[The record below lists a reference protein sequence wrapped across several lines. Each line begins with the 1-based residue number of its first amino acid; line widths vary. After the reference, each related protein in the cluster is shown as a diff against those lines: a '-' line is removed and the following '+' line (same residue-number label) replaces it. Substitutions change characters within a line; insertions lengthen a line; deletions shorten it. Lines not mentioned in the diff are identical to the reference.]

1 MSPCPPSATS
11 NLKPVDYIRQG
22 KLRIVPEA
30 AFSLIRIE
38 LRSSNRCCI
47 PSGPTLRLWRS
58 QIPVER
64 TRMGSTALPLSALYL
79 VRKAIAFLR
88 ARRTRPVLAALL
100 LTIAACT
107 AARESK
113 AQEVRIDATPS
124 QLANSFSPLY
134 ALGTSVDRVPSN
146 ATDTFF
152 RPDQLKQV
160 LSAGWGAV
168 SYRQN
173 TELFV
178 QAWHWNP
185 QGTWSDPMGKGYFT
199 GNATPTADKIQHS
212 YGYSLQ
218 HRGFTRNGGTEFDGF
233 SRLDDGNLN
242 TYWKS
247 NPYLAKTFTGEADSL
262 HPQWVVVDLGSKQA
276 VNAVRIIW
284 AEPYARAYQV
294 EYWTGEDAMD
304 DQGKGKWNKFA
315 SAAVTE
321 GKGGTVTLPLG
332 FPAEGTRFVRILMT
346 ESSNTCDTHGP
357 SDRRNCLGYAI
368 KELYLGT
375 TDGQGN
381 FKDVLHHSPDQQQSL
396 TYCSSVDPWH
406 EPSDLYV
413 APNRME
419 SGDQPGLD
427 LFYGSGI
434 TRGLPAVVPVAMLY
448 GTPED
453 SAAQMTYLNQRADP
467 VWYVEMGEEP
477 DGQYML
483 PEDYGAFYLQWATAL
498 HRVDPTLKLGGP
510 VFQGVTEDI
519 KVWPDAEGRT
529 SWFGRFLDYLKAHGR
544 LRDLAFMSFEH
555 YPYDGCETPWKNLY
569 QEPQLLTH
577 IMQVWR
583 DDGLPP
589 DVPLLDTET
598 NAHGGEASVEI
609 FGALWLSD
617 TFAAFLTAGGK
628 ATFYYHALSYSPPHP
643 ACANSWGT
651 YHMFMVDENYE
662 IKSRTSQFFA
672 AQLLTQEWTQPVD
685 AKHRIF
691 AASSDIKDAEGHVLV
706 TAYAVL
712 RPDGQW
718 ALMLIN
724 KDYNY
729 PHPVRITFHDSAAN
743 SDRFFAGP
751 VTMITFGKAQYQWH
765 PARKQGYADPAGPAV
780 TSTLNGGEG
789 AQYGL
794 PPASI
799 TVLRGKIR

>member
-1 MSPCPPSATS
+1 MCSTVLPLAVSCLA
-11 NLKPVDYIRQG
+11 
-22 KLRIVPEA
+22 
-30 AFSLIRIE
+30 
-38 LRSSNRCCI
+38 RS
-47 PSGPTLRLWRS
+47 
-58 QIPVER
+58 V
-64 TRMGSTALPLSALYL
+64 TAL
-79 VRKAIAFLR
+79 LR
-88 ARRTRPVLAALL
+88 APVAGPVLGALL
-100 LTIAACT
+100 LTIAVCT
-107 AARESK
+107 ATRESR

-124 QLANSFSPLY
+124 HATNSFSPLY
-134 ALGTSVDRVPSN
+134 ALGTTVDRVPSN
-146 ATDTFF
+146 ATNTFF

-185 QGTWSDPMGKGYFT
+185 RGTWSDPSGRGYFT
-199 GNATPTADKIQHS
+199 GNARPTAHLIQHS
-212 YGYSLQ
+212 YGYSLR

-233 SRLDDGNLN
+233 SRLDDGDLS

-247 NPYLAKTFTGEADSL
+247 NPYLTKAFTGEEDSL
-262 HPQWVVVDLGSKQA
+262 HPQWVVVDLGKKQE
-276 VNAVRIIW
+276 VNAVRVVW
-284 AEPYARAYQV
+284 AAPYARTYQV

-304 DQGKGKWNKFA
+304 DQGSGQWNKFA
-315 SAAVTE
+315 SGAVSG
-321 GKGGTVTLPLG
+321 GKGGTVTLPL
-332 FPAEGTRFVRILMT
+332 ASSMASIRFVRVLMT
-346 ESSNTCDTHGP
+346 ESSNTCDSHGP

-368 KELYLGT
+368 RELYLGT
-375 TDGQGN
+375 MDDRGN
-381 FKDVLHHSPDQQQSL
+381 FKDLLHHSPDQGQSL

-413 APNRME
+413 APDRME
-419 SGDQPGLD
+419 SGDQPGFD
-427 LFYGSGI
+427 LFYTSGI
-434 TRGLPAVVPVAMLY
+434 TRGLPAVIPVAMLY

-453 SAAQMTYLNQRADP
+453 SAAEIGYLKQRGYP
-467 VWYVEMGEEP
+467 IWYIEMGEEP
-477 DGQYML
+477 DGQYMQ
-483 PEDYGAFYLQWATAL
+483 PEDYGAFYLQWAAAL

-510 VFQGVTEDI
+510 VFEGVTDDI
-519 KVWPDAEGRT
+519 KVWADAQGKT

-544 LRDLAFMSFEH
+544 LADLAFMSFEH

-589 DVPLLDTET
+589 EVPLLDTET
-598 NAHGGEASVEI
+598 NAHGGEASVEV

-617 TFAAFLTAGGK
+617 TFAGFLTAGGK
-628 ATFYYHALSYSPPHP
+628 GTFYYHALSYSPPHP

-651 YHMFMVDENYE
+651 YHMFMVDEKYE

-672 AQLLTQEWTQPVD
+672 AQLLTQEWAQPVD
-685 AKHRIF
+685 AEHRIF
-691 AASSDIKDAEGHVLV
+691 AASSDVKDVEGHVLV

-718 ALMLIN
+718 SLMLIN
-724 KDYNY
+724 KDYDH
-729 PHPVRITFHDSAAN
+729 PHPVRITFHDSVAK

-765 PARKQGYADPAGPAV
+765 PARKQGHADPDGPAV
-780 TSTLNGGEG
+780 TSTLNGREG
-789 AQYGL
+789 APYEL
-794 PPASI
+794 PSASI
-799 TVLRGKIR
+799 TVLRGKIK